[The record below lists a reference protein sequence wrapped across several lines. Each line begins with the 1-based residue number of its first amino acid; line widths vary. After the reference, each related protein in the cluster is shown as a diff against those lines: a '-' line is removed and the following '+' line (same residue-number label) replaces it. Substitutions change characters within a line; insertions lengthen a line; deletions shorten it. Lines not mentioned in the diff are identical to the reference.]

1 MATRT
6 RYSIPPDKAFW
17 LLAWLWLP
25 LGVVI
30 VSILRFTLIELPA
43 EGINFSVLLSLAA
56 LLPLAVTAPFGLPLA
71 LACRKLYRKG
81 YVVLTYVLFIVL
93 GLATAFCSIFAGL
106 LGPIAIA
113 IAAGILSLPAWLLYG
128 VLHCWSLRKH

>member
-1 MATRT
+1 MKTRT
-6 RYSIPPDKAFW
+6 RSIPPHKAFWLPAFW

-30 VSILRFTLIELPA
+30 IGLLRFTLIEAPA
-43 EGINFSVLLSLAA
+43 EGINFSGMLSLAS

-71 LACRKLYRKG
+71 LACRKLYRQG
-81 YVVLTYVLFIVL
+81 YVVLTYVLFTVL
-93 GLATAFCSIFAGL
+93 GLATSFFSLFAGL

-113 IAAGILSLPAWLLYG
+113 IVAGIFSLPAWLLY
-128 VLHCWSLRKH
+128 WFLRKR